1 LAHFYNKAVADRETS
16 WQEMVEEART
26 QARPTRVSANGTIV
40 LAAKARKAAGIA
52 PGDRVVS
59 IPVGPGSVL
68 VERVGGEPG
77 RRSWR
82 AFLDSA
88 DNPLRGAYGGD
99 PQAYV
104 DELRGPWR
112 ADRS

>member
-1 LAHFYNKAVADRETS
+1 
-16 WQEMVEEART
+16 MVDEART
-26 QARPTRVSANGTIV
+26 QARPTRVSRNGTIV
-40 LAAKARKAAGIA
+40 LAARARRASGIE
-52 PGDRVVS
+52 PGDQVVS

-68 VERVGGEPG
+68 VERVSGGAGG
-77 RRSWR
+77 RTWR
-82 AFLDSA
+82 EFLDSG
-88 DNPLRGAYGGD
+88 DNPLHGAYGGD

>member
-1 LAHFYNKAVADRETS
+1 
-16 WQEMVEEART
+16 MVEEART
-26 QARPTRVSANGTIV
+26 RARPTRVSANGTIV
-40 LAAKARKAAGIA
+40 LAARARRAAGIA

-59 IPVGPGSVL
+59 IPVGPGAVL
-68 VERVGGEPG
+68 VERVGAEPG
-77 RRSWR
+77 GRGWR
-82 AFLDSA
+82 EFLDSD

>member
-1 LAHFYNKAVADRETS
+1 MQRRGAPEVAVVQPSR
-16 WQEMVEEART
+16 
-26 QARPTRVSANGTIV
+26 
-40 LAAKARKAAGIA
+40 RK
-52 PGDRVVS
+52 
-59 IPVGPGSVL
+59 L
-68 VERVGGEPG
+68 VERVSGGAGG
-77 RRSWR
+77 RTWR
-82 AFLDSA
+82 EFLDSG

>member
-1 LAHFYNKAVADRETS
+1 
-16 WQEMVEEART
+16 MVDEARS

-40 LAAKARKAAGIA
+40 LAARARKAAGIA

-59 IPVGPGSVL
+59 IPIGPGVVL
-68 VERVGGEPG
+68 IERIAGESGG
-77 RRSWR
+77 RSWHD
-82 AFLDSA
+82 FLDS
-88 DNPLRGAYGGD
+88 DENPLRGAYGGD

-112 ADRS
+112 DARS